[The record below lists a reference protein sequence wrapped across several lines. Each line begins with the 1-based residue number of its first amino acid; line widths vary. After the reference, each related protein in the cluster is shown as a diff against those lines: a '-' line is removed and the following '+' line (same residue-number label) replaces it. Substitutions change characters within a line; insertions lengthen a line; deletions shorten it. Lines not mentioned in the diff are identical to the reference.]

1 MSQFENIIFGKKKFS
16 DVLEEIYNNQKKKDQ
31 QVTALINE
39 LKPLISDIGD
49 ATLVVPLIKE
59 YMEISVKND
68 DILIKMAALAQRAM
82 ATVTSD
88 GSLTISDEEKDQLLK
103 LAENTLADE
112 ITEQIKTVKENA
124 DYARSAILKPF
135 SICTSKLRSG
145 KESDP
150 LVILSR

>member
-1 MSQFENIIFGKKKFS
+1 MSQFDNIIFGKKKFS

-31 QVTALINE
+31 QVSALINE

-82 ATVTSD
+82 ATVSSD
-88 GSLTISDEEKDQLLK
+88 GSLTISDEEKDQLL
-103 LAENTLADE
+103 AAMNE
-112 ITEQIKTVKENA
+112 
-124 DYARSAILKPF
+124 LKGD
-135 SICTSKLRSG
+135 K
-145 KESDP
+145 
-150 LVILSR
+150 

>member
-88 GSLTISDEEKDQLLK
+88 GALTISDEEKEQLL
-103 LAENTLADE
+103 
-112 ITEQIKTVKENA
+112 
-124 DYARSAILKPF
+124 SAMNELKGE
-135 SICTSKLRSG
+135 K
-145 KESDP
+145 
-150 LVILSR
+150 

>member
-1 MSQFENIIFGKKKFS
+1 MSQFDNVIFGKKKFS
-16 DVLEEIYNNQKKKDQ
+16 DVLEEIYNNQQKKDK

-88 GSLTISDEEKDQLLK
+88 GALTISDEEKEQLL
-103 LAENTLADE
+103 
-112 ITEQIKTVKENA
+112 
-124 DYARSAILKPF
+124 SAMNELKGE
-135 SICTSKLRSG
+135 K
-145 KESDP
+145 
-150 LVILSR
+150 

>member
-16 DVLEEIYNNQKKKDQ
+16 DVLEEIYNNQQKKDK

-88 GSLTISDEEKDQLLK
+88 GSLTISDEEKEQLL
-103 LAENTLADE
+103 AAMNE
-112 ITEQIKTVKENA
+112 
-124 DYARSAILKPF
+124 LKGD
-135 SICTSKLRSG
+135 K
-145 KESDP
+145 
-150 LVILSR
+150 